1 MNKKHTLSQLGAL
14 VVFVLLAV
22 GIVSVLLSGA
32 QAYRWLTQRDQQVY
46 DSRTGIQYIAT
57 RIRQAPGP
65 EAVAVTAFGQGDC
78 LSVYQNVGG
87 PDYVTRIYCCEGWLR
102 ELFTAA
108 QGDFDPMDGEK
119 ILPAQDL
126 SLDLADGLM
135 TVVLTDS
142 QENSQTLSL
151 QLRGSRE
158 VWP

>member
-32 QAYRWLTQRDQQVY
+32 QAYRRLTQRDQQVY

-65 EAVAVTAFGQGDC
+65 EAVVVMAFGQGDC
-78 LSVYQNVGG
+78 LSVCQNIGG
-87 PDYVTRIYCCEGWLR
+87 QDYVTRIYCHDGWLR

-108 QGDFDPMDGEK
+108 QGDFDPADGEK

-126 SLDLADGLM
+126 SLSLADGLL
-135 TVVLTDS
+135 TAVLTDTR
-142 QENSQTLSL
+142 ENTQTISL